1 MLVRSSGTICSSFE
15 TCWRDLLALVGF
27 LGLSL
32 LVLAAHIAFSVDAAA
47 VFLAWP
53 EADWPWAA
61 LYPLTGVAAWL
72 VYRRVDVCVD
82 RKRAA
87 LRIWGWQL
95 LLSGLQPA
103 ALFGAHS
110 PELALAVMA
119 RLLVA
124 LGLTMRAFLQL
135 QRKAALLLT
144 PYAAWLCWAAYMSID
159 CFWFSGA

>member
-1 MLVRSSGTICSSFE
+1 MLG
-15 TCWRDLLALVGF
+15 
-27 LGLSL
+27 
-32 LVLAAHIAFSVDAAA
+32 AHAAFSAEAPVGL
-47 VFLAWP
+47 LAWP

-72 VYRRVDVCVD
+72 VWRRVDVCVE

-95 LLSGLQPA
+95 LLSGLWPA
-103 ALFGAHS
+103 ALFGARS

-119 RLLVA
+119 SLLVA

-135 QRKAALLLT
+135 QRNAALLLT
-144 PYAAWLCWAAYMSID
+144 PYAAWLCWAAYMSIN
-159 CFWFSGA
+159 CFWFPAA